1 MWMTAL
7 AAFGGVVA
15 GVVAVLVVAEI
26 AYRRHRVTGRNLS
39 RWFRRGV

>member
-15 GVVAVLVVAEI
+15 GVAAVLVVAEI
-26 AYRRHRVTGRNLS
+26 AYRRRRVTERSLS
-39 RWFRRGV
+39 RWFRGRM